1 MLNADVCECLKI
13 VIIVVNYARLNED
26 KDASEYNDP
35 TEGYML
41 IMNTEDVLNYG
52 VMFGES
58 KLLMQLQTRSK

>member
-52 VMFGES
+52 VMFGDS